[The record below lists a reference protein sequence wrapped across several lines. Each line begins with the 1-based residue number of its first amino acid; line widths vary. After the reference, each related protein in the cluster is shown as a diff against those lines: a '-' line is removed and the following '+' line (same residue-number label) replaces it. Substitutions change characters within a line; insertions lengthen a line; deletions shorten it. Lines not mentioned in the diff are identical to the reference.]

1 MQGTVKF
8 FNTRKGFGFITPSD
22 GTDYFVH
29 HQSII
34 MKGFHRLDADD
45 IVDFEIGT
53 DTKGRTC
60 AINVHPILTRN
71 MVNKALRKEDLHL
84 KTTKDAFGYKAYMV
98 VDANNVIQT
107 GENGMSL
114 IDVAAFAG
122 IDTEGLEEHEEDNE
136 IMMNE
141 EQTIDKI
148 MEEYSEYGIEK
159 WLAEQI
165 YDLAIQNG
173 VADEL
178 IYPGMKM
185 IFNNALG
192 IDNTDVIK
200 EVGEGFTQYAVND
213 TRKSNPTATDK
224 VIAKNMKEELA
235 DGFDWKSLEMPNGI
249 VNAIK
254 DATEQFIKN
263 NK

>member
-1 MQGTVKF
+1 MKGTVKW
-8 FNTRKGFGFITPSD
+8 FNSQKGYGFITD
-22 GTDYFVH
+22 ENGKDHFVH
-29 HQSII
+29 HSSIL
-34 MKGFHRLDADD
+34 MENCRKQLSEND
-45 IVDFEIGT
+45 IVEFEIGNGNN
-53 DTKGRTC
+53 GREQ
-60 AINVHPILTRN
+60 AVNVT
-71 MVNKALRKEDLHL
+71 
-84 KTTKDAFGYKAYMV
+84 
-98 VDANNVIQT
+98 VISDEMNESV
-107 GENGMSL
+107 GGK
-114 IDVAAFAG
+114 
-122 IDTEGLEEHEEDNE
+122 E
-136 IMMNE
+136 IMMNK

-178 IYPGMKM
+178 IYSGMKM

-200 EVGEGFTQYAVND
+200 EVGEGFTQFAVND

-224 VIAKNMKEELA
+224 AIACNMKEELA
-235 DGFDWKSLEMPNGI
+235 DGFDWKSLELPDDI
-249 VNAIK
+249 TDAIRN
-254 DATEQFIKN
+254 ATEKFVKR